1 MLTRTVDYY
10 REEKEETIVSAC
22 ELFGVSRQVYYRS
35 KQSLYRR
42 QTMAAQVVEL
52 ALSVRQQ
59 MPRIGTR
66 KLYYLLQDQL
76 SDIGVGR
83 DKLFAILKANH
94 MLVKPKKNYRKTTD
108 SYHRFH
114 KHKNLIE
121 GVLPEKPEQI
131 WVSDITY
138 IGNRGNHRYLA
149 LVTDAYSKKIVG
161 YDLSSS
167 LSADGAIKA
176 LEMGLKQ
183 RSHKTYN
190 LIHHSDRGLQYC
202 CDDYQRILSKKKIK
216 CSMTE
221 SYDPYA
227 NAVAERVNGILK
239 QEFNLEEYS
248 VKLPVMKELV
258 RDSIKVYNT
267 KRPHLSCQMKT
278 PEQMHKQSSIK
289 IKTYKKQNRLKA
301 SLRSV

>member
-1 MLTRTVDYY
+1 MLTRTIDYY
-10 REEKEETIVSAC
+10 REAKEETIVSAC
-22 ELFGVSRQVYYRS
+22 ELFGVNRQVYYRS
-35 KQSLYRR
+35 KQSLSRR
-42 QTMAAQVVEL
+42 QSIAAEVVEL
-52 ALSVRQQ
+52 VLSVRQQ

-66 KLYYLLQDQL
+66 KLYYLLQHQL
-76 SDIGVGR
+76 NDIGVGR

-108 SYHRFH
+108 SYHRFY

-121 GVLPEKPEQI
+121 GLTPQKPEQV

-161 YDLSSS
+161 HNLSSS

-176 LEMGLKQ
+176 LKMGLKK
-183 RSHKTYN
+183 RSYKEQD

-202 CDDYQRILSKKKIK
+202 CDNYQKILTKKKVK

-239 QEFNLEEYS
+239 QEFNLEEYN
-248 VKLPVMKELV
+248 VKLPIMKALV
-258 RDSIKVYNT
+258 KDSIEIYNT
-267 KRPHLSCQMKT
+267 LRPHLSCEMKT
-278 PEQMHKQSSIK
+278 PEQMHKQRSIK
-289 IKTYKKQNRLKA
+289 IRTYKKQNRLKA
-301 SLRSV
+301 SLQSV